1 MGFFQGV
8 ARAYG
13 EISERKEQEK
23 IRKEESEAR
32 KAERVQ
38 NLEDQK
44 ELASYNSNLAIRGQL
59 LTSQLKGGSRGSGSS
74 SGSANTEKVANAM
87 SSLNTLGVNSE
98 FMKSLEATG
107 NTDAVINTNKIVIQA
122 YTDMK
127 KNGVPEVQIPGL
139 INSQL
144 ETWDFSDPK
153 TTVIE
158 FEGEEYEVTSPG
170 GAPGIPIVVNPN
182 LDVANVEKVEQR
194 ILSNSERQLAMEKKR
209 LQTALTTLGGLEIPE
224 EYSGH
229 VPVMSKAIS
238 DRLLELEAAE
248 NSYEGGNILDL
259 ITLYGKGPVEREVKA
274 FNVPI
279 GQLNPVFTDENIPDM
294 VEPWSYNSDE
304 PQFTKEINLLLRQ
317 IGAIR

>member
-59 LTSQLKGGSRGSGSS
+59 LNSQLKGGPRGSGSS
-74 SGSANTEKVANAM
+74 SGSATTEKVANAM
-87 SSLNTLGVNSE
+87 SSLTTLGVDNE
-98 FMKSLEATG
+98 FMKRLEASG
-107 NTDAVINTNKIVIQA
+107 NPDAILSTNKIVIEA
-122 YTDMK
+122 YTKMRE
-127 KNGVPEVQIPGL
+127 NGVPEVQIPGL
-139 INSQL
+139 LNQEL
-144 ETWDFSDPK
+144 ETWDFGDAK
-153 TTVIE
+153 TRVIE
-158 FEGEEYEVTSPG
+158 FEGEEFEVTDPG
-170 GAPGIPIVVNPN
+170 GVGSVPIVVNPN

-279 GQLNPVFTDENIPDM
+279 GQLNSVFTDETIPDT
-294 VEPWSYNSDE
+294 VEPWSYNSEE

>member
-8 ARAYG
+8 ARDYG

-44 ELASYNSNLAIRGQL
+44 ELASYNANLTIKGQL
-59 LTSQLKGGSRGSGSS
+59 LNSQLKGGSRGSG
-74 SGSANTEKVANAM
+74 GPANVEKVANAM

-107 NTDAVINTNKIVIQA
+107 NTDAVINTNRIVIQA

-127 KNGVPEVQIPGL
+127 ENGVPEVQIPGL

-182 LDVANVEKVEQR
+182 LDVANVEKIEQR

-209 LQTALTTLGGLEIPE
+209 LQTALTTLGGLDIPE

-229 VPVMSKAIS
+229 TPVISKAIS

-279 GQLNPVFTDENIPDM
+279 GQLNSVFTDENIPDT
-294 VEPWSYNSDE
+294 VEPWSYNSDD